1 MTLRFE
7 ELPARELADLPIEP
21 YDKWRTLDGD
31 VAAQFYRTSAGYLLR
46 FAESADFTI
55 DFARQVVT
63 CSPAPDMPDEHI
75 ADLYFNQVLPLLMG
89 HDGDPVIHASGVAID
104 GIAVGFIGP
113 TGRGKSTLAASF
125 ARAGHPFLTDDG
137 LILDPAGHGYMVRP
151 RRPILRLCADSE
163 AAILEKNAPLPDVVL
178 WKERHHASAEMP
190 FHDTA
195 VPLGKLYVLR
205 EPSGCATAKITALS
219 PVDALSAL
227 IGHSFILDV
236 DDRTRVRALLDRLGD
251 IAERVGCFAL
261 DYPRDYAALPGVL
274 DAIIG
279 HARKG
284 GKCS

>member
-55 DFARQVVT
+55 DFVRQVVT

-125 ARAGHPFLTDDG
+125 ARAGHLC
-137 LILDPAGHGYMVRP
+137 LDQSEPWPIHFSQIVP
-151 RRPILRLCADSE
+151 WPERRAEVAASAS
-163 AAILEKNAPLPDVVL
+163 AAIPEQANLQFRAVAMDPGDAILFSGSSQWHYRDPLPDDGRKHFCDL
-178 WKERHHASAEMP
+178 LFLHFIPRGAG
-190 FHDTA
+190 D
-195 VPLGKLYVLR
+195 LIL
-205 EPSGCATAKITALS
+205 
-219 PVDALSAL
+219 PVNW
-227 IGHSFILDV
+227 
-236 DDRTRVRALLDRLGD
+236 ALLFGIPEL
-251 IAERVGCFAL
+251 AE
-261 DYPRDYAALPGVL
+261 LPGL
-274 DAIIG
+274 AE
-279 HARKG
+279 AA
-284 GKCS
+284 